1 MFCLCFEIRVSCF
14 VGGSPDVAWL
24 YVEQTIGGQHSE
36 VQAPI
41 DALIADLS
49 EGDKAEPS
57 FHTTPQY
64 PLPHPYLSI
73 FRYIF
78 IICSYIRYIFETYCL
93 IFMWRVVRCQ

>member
-1 MFCLCFEIRVSCF
+1 MLSCFEIRVSCF

-64 PLPHPYLSI
+64 PLPPISI
-73 FRYIF
+73 DISLHIHYMF
-78 IICSYIRYIFETYCL
+78 IY
-93 IFMWRVVRCQ
+93 